1 MSEEEK
7 TILVEGDEID
17 VNNQVCVSKVMEEN
31 SYLVP
36 IEDQSSE
43 NFNNI
48 CITKISEEKC
58 EGVCNKGCVSIINEE
73 KLVVVADEIRENSD
87 NNNKSDTSKTM
98 LVSESDNTSDQ
109 NVNIECKQSGTDA
122 ADASDRCLNIYDENR
137 DLNSNEIVTD
147 GDEDSHSEN
156 VNDVPVNNNH
166 NSEEL
171 SEITISKEGSSIN
184 EHSSPISNVDDDS
197 NVSDVSDKSH
207 SNRGKKKKVPILEL
221 VSYLIIIIII
231 IIINLLQIHVLRF
244 F

>member
-7 TILVEGDEID
+7 TILVQGDEID
-17 VNNQVCVSKVMEEN
+17 VNNQVCVSKVMEEK
-31 SYLVP
+31 SHLVP

-43 NFNNI
+43 NFNNM

-58 EGVCNKGCVSIINEE
+58 DGVCNKGCVSIINEE
-73 KLVVVADEIRENSD
+73 KLVVVADEIRKNSENT
-87 NNNKSDTSKTM
+87 N
-98 LVSESDNTSDQ
+98 ESDNTSDQ
-109 NVNIECKQSGTDA
+109 NVNIECKQSGTDT

-171 SEITISKEGSSIN
+171 NDVTIYKGSSIN
-184 EHSSPISNVDDDS
+184 EYSSPISNVDDDS

-207 SNRGKKKKVPILEL
+207 SNRGKKKKVPILEH
-221 VSYLIIIIII
+221 I
-231 IIINLLQIHVLRF
+231 F
-244 F
+244 FRDKSILYPCRGSL